1 MLFYTPEFLVFSLVL
16 LAILGVV
23 HKSEPRKLVLLVAS
37 YIFYMWWNPAFILLI
52 VFSTVVDY
60 FVGGKLAAEEN
71 LTKRRLLLLASMVSN
86 LGLLFFFKYAG
97 LFTDSLLG
105 IMQMLG
111 YEPSWVSLNITL
123 PVGISFYTFQTM
135 SYTIDIYRKEIPATK
150 KPLDFALF
158 VAFFPQLVAGP
169 IVRAATFL
177 PQLDKDVRLSCDQRT
192 FFLIMRGLAKK
203 VLIADNLA
211 VFIDPVFS
219 APGDWPSIIIWLATI
234 AFAIQIY
241 CDFSGYSDIA
251 IGIARI
257 LGFTL
262 PLNFNHP
269 YSARNPSDFW
279 RRWHISL
286 SSWLRDYLYISL
298 GGNRD
303 GAIATYRNLML
314 TMLLGGLWHGASW
327 NFVVWGFLH
336 GAILVGHRLYTSYR
350 RKLNPDW
357 RPGNSVIGY
366 AISLFLMQYFV
377 LITWITFRITD
388 FADMNTAVWKF
399 VLFDFNFDIAGL
411 GLGGMSFFST
421 LVLMGLFTIFTVF
434 SQRRGHVE
442 NYLGTL
448 SLPKASAVCV
458 AAGFTFFYLW
468 PLKQA
473 PFIYFQF

>member
-16 LAILGVV
+16 LAVLGIV
-23 HKSEPRKLVLLVAS
+23 HKSKPRKLILLIAS

-52 VFSTVVDY
+52 IISTLIDY
-60 FVGGKLAAEEN
+60 FIGGKMDAEQN
-71 LTKRRLLLLASMVSN
+71 QNQRRLLLIISMTSN
-86 LGLLFFFKYAG
+86 LGMLFFFKYAG

-105 IMQMLG
+105 IMRMLG
-111 YEPSWVSLNITL
+111 SEPSWVSLNITL

-135 SYTIDIYRKEIPATK
+135 SYTIDIYRKELKATRS
-150 KPLDFALF
+150 PLDFALF

-177 PQLDKDVRLSCDQRT
+177 PQLKNDVRIACDQT
-192 FFLIMRGLAKK
+192 TLFLILRGMAKK

-211 VFIDPVFS
+211 IFIDPVFNS
-219 APGDWPSIIIWLATI
+219 PETWPSIIIWLAAI
-234 AFAIQIY
+234 GFAIQIY

-279 RRWHISL
+279 NRWHISL

-298 GGNRD
+298 GGNR
-303 GAIATYRNLML
+303 GSAFATYRNLML

-327 NFVVWGFLH
+327 NFLVWGFLH
-336 GAILVGHRLYTSYR
+336 GAILVGHRLYTGTR
-350 RKLNPDW
+350 KKLNPNW
-357 RPGNSVIGY
+357 HAGNGLLTY
-366 AISLFLMQYFV
+366 MLSLFAMQYCV
-377 LITWITFRITD
+377 LVTWIAFRLTD
-388 FADMNTAVWKF
+388 FDAMQTAIRKF
-399 VLFDFNFDIAGL
+399 VIFDFNFDLASIGL
-411 GLGGMSFFST
+411 GNLAFFST
-421 LVLMGLFTIFTVF
+421 LSLMLTFIVFTII
-434 SQRRGHVE
+434 SQRAGHIE
-442 NYLGTL
+442 NYLGKL
-448 SLPKASAVCV
+448 STAK
-458 AAGFTFFYLW
+458 AAGVCFISGIVFYYFW
-468 PLKQA
+468 PLTQA